1 LKKRSKKLLL
11 TAGFGSGVAAIPRR
25 KVFLLL
31 FVYKKQAFLALGP
44 KPDVILRVFGRSR
57 ILVGLFCCF

>member
-11 TAGFGSGVAAIPRR
+11 TAGFGFGVAAIPRR

-44 KPDVILRVFGRSR
+44 ESDVI
-57 ILVGLFCCF
+57 